1 MSPVQVGGI
10 ENMPLEYPSSKYV
23 VYKHFEGCIRNIKE
37 NLEIYDLATPL
48 KVVNAPTGCTDMA
61 PCPKCSNGGY
71 CSPGFPRSICT
82 CSAGFVGEDCS
93 DSKYTSLNYKHS

>member
-37 NLEIYDLATPL
+37 NLEIYDLANPL

-61 PCPKCSNGGY
+61 PCPKCLNGGY
-71 CSPGFPRSICT
+71 CSPGFSRSICT
-82 CSAGFVGEDCS
+82 CPAGFVGEDCS